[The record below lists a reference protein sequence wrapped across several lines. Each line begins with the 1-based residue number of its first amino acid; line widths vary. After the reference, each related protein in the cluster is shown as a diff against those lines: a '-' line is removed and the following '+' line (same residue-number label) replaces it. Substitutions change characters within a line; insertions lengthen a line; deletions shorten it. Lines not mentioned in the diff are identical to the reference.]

1 MYPKGH
7 TGCAYMLF
15 ASQPAIYDA
24 ILDQD
29 PYPIKA
35 MIVQSGEPLLTM
47 GGAKKAYEAFT
58 SPNLELLVVMDFW
71 KTPTAQLAD
80 YVLPA
85 ADFLERPDITSHWGI
100 GNFFVVGQKSA
111 EPLFERHN
119 DYELWAGLGKR
130 LLDPAEWPETLEEM
144 LDSFL
149 APSGRTLRGVGGR
162 RDEPLLHPAA
172 LAQVRGAGVRD
183 PSGKVELVPSLFA
196 KLGVDPS
203 PVYTGPALLPSPTPT
218 SRSTRSR

>member
-29 PYPIKA
+29 PYPVHA

-85 ADFLERPDITSHWGI
+85 ADFLERPDITLALGHRQLLRRRAEVRGAALRAPQRLRA
-100 GNFFVVGQKSA
+100 VGRPRQA
-111 EPLFERHN
+111 PARPGRV
-119 DYELWAGLGKR
+119 AGDARG
-130 LLDPAEWPETLEEM
+130 M

-149 APSGRTLRGVGGR
+149 APVGQDLRRVGER
-162 RDEPLLHPAA
+162 
-172 LAQVRGAGVRD
+172 
-183 PSGKVELVPSLFA
+183 
-196 KLGVDPS
+196 
-203 PVYTGPALLPSPTPT
+203 
-218 SRSTRSR
+218 